1 MAAKQAV
8 KIPMDIAADHAK
20 PDTLV
25 QSGEPHAVLA
35 AAGKTGASYP
45 QSILIRCNFR
55 AAAGE
60 IKDFLQFPYF
70 K

>member
-45 QSILIRCNFR
+45 QSILIR
-55 AAAGE
+55 
-60 IKDFLQFPYF
+60 
-70 K
+70 